1 MRKLAQQLLRYFFQG
16 VIIVSPLAVTVWAAY
31 TVFDFLDL
39 KNENWPRG
47 IGFLI
52 VVGSLLLIGWLG
64 STFFVWKFL
73 IDFFDSILERTPFV
87 KFIYT
92 SVKDVVES
100 FMGDKKK
107 FNKPVLVRVRAN
119 PEIFQ
124 IGFITQSDLSKIG
137 IEDKIA
143 VYMPHAYAVSGFL
156 FIVNKDDVIPLE
168 MDPSRAMKMAVSGGM
183 TGYEDV
189 QEENRRVHH

>member
-124 IGFITQSDLSKIG
+124 IGFITQSDLGKIG

>member
-107 FNKPVLVRVRAN
+107 FNKPVLVRVRSN

-124 IGFITQSDLSKIG
+124 IGFITQSDLGKIG

>member
-1 MRKLAQQLLRYFFQG
+1 
-16 VIIVSPLAVTVWAAY
+16 
-31 TVFDFLDL
+31 
-39 KNENWPRG
+39 
-47 IGFLI
+47 

>member
-119 PEIFQ
+119 PEVFQ